1 MPIRR
6 KKPGQSSPQLNP
18 NLIDFWLQPGRNK
31 ILYGGR
37 ASSKSWDAAG
47 FAIWLA
53 QRFQVKFLCTRQ
65 FQNRIEDSVYTLL
78 KNQIS
83 RFGLNHAFKI
93 TNNRILNPFTGSE
106 FVFYGLWRHI
116 EEIKSMENVD
126 VCWIEEA
133 HSLTPRQFE
142 ILEPTI
148 RKQGSQFWVIFNPA
162 ILTDFV
168 YQRFVVKPPPN
179 TITRK
184 INYTENPFLSDTV
197 LDVINAMKEEDPE
210 NFEHIYLGVPK
221 NDDESAIIKRSW
233 LNAAVDAHLK
243 LELEPMGAK
252 RIGFDVA
259 DAGGD
264 KCVNIYAHG
273 FLAIEQ
279 EAWKAN
285 EDELMKSCR
294 KTYSNAKR
302 LGASVVYDATG
313 VGAFCGSKFE
323 EINEEEQGKNIEYK
337 KFQAGGGVIDP
348 EKEYAEK
355 MENKDMFSNLK
366 AQSWWGVAD
375 RLRNTWDAVT
385 NGTEYPPEELIC
397 ISSEMEDL
405 EPLLTELATPKKDYD
420 KLGRVM
426 VESKKDLE
434 KREVSSPDRADAFI
448 MAFAPISSTA
458 GFFDAFLDS

>member
-1 MPIRR
+1 MPKR
-6 KKPGQSSPQLNP
+6 KPKQHTAELNP
-18 NLIDFWLQPGRNK
+18 QLIDFWLETARNK
-31 ILYGGR
+31 VLYGGR

-47 FAIWLA
+47 FAIWLS

-83 RFGLNHAFKI
+83 RFGLNDVFRV
-93 TNNRILNPFTGSE
+93 TNNRILNIFTGSE

-126 VCWIEEA
+126 ICWIEEG
-133 HSLTPRQFE
+133 HSLTPRQWE

-148 RKQGSQFWVIFNPA
+148 RKEGSQFWIIFNPQ
-162 ILTDFV
+162 IISDFV
-168 YQRFVVKPPPN
+168 YQRFVVNPPAN
-179 TITRK
+179 TVGRK
-184 INYTENPFLSDTV
+184 INYTENQFLSQTV
-197 LDVINAMKEEDPE
+197 IDVIDSLKEEDPE
-210 NFEHIYLGVPK
+210 EYEHIYLGVPR

-233 LNAAVDAHLK
+233 LNAAVDAHIK
-243 LELEPMGAK
+243 LNVEPMGAK

-259 DAGGD
+259 DSGGD
-264 KCVNIYAHG
+264 KCVNLYAYG
-273 FLAIEQ
+273 CLAVEQ
-279 EAWKAN
+279 DSWKAN

-294 KTYSNAKR
+294 RTYGNAQR
-302 LGASVVYDATG
+302 LAASVTYDATG

-323 EINEEEQGKNIEYK
+323 EINEDEDGSDIDHE
-337 KFQAGGGVIDP
+337 KFQAGGSVINPDR
-348 EKEYAEK
+348 EYAHGID
-355 MENKDMFSNLK
+355 NKDMFSNLK
-366 AQSWWGVAD
+366 AQSWWSVAD

-385 NGTEYPPEELIC
+385 NGTQYPQEELIC

-420 KLGRVM
+420 KVGRVM

-434 KREVSSPDRADAFI
+434 KREISSPDRADAFV
-448 MAFAPISSTA
+448 MAFAPVSTTA
-458 GFFDAFLDS
+458 GFFDVFLDR